1 MTNKLDKEIVGH
13 YKMNI
18 SYTEFEPADRY
29 LNLITTYGEN
39 KVNKDDIPGYYRMS
53 VAPLVYHEK
62 GKYIVTISTRK
73 ESDELPVQEIKDD
86 TDHFLGDYAIDILG
100 PPETIDN
107 GYFFKAA
114 DWISHLKNDI
124 SKYLPGSWDVL
135 VEPYDSTND
144 HDGRYVVTVFEL

>member
-1 MTNKLDKEIVGH
+1 MTNKLNKELIGH

-18 SYTEFEPADRY
+18 SYKEFEPY
-29 LNLITTYGEN
+29 LNLITTYGED

-62 GKYIVTISTRK
+62 GKYIVTVSTRK
-73 ESDELPVQEIKDD
+73 ESDEPSVQEIKDD

-100 PPETIDN
+100 PPHTIDN

-114 DWISHLKNDI
+114 DWSSRLKNDI
-124 SKYLPGSWDVL
+124 SKYLPGSWDVQ
-135 VEPYDSTND
+135 VEPYDSTNK
-144 HDGRYVVTVFEL
+144 HDGKYIVTVFEL